1 MLSAQGSPFAPQQL
15 DQLLS
20 PIALYPDSLL
30 SQIMTAS
37 TTPQQILDVD
47 NWVNANPGLQ
57 GTALTDAA
65 QQQGFDPAFIALVNF
80 PQVLDMMAENID
92 DYAAIGQAF
101 SVDQGAVTDSIQRL
115 RSQAYAS
122 GALRTNQQ
130 QTVVVQQGPQPIYI
144 IQPTNPQ
151 VVFVPQYDP
160 TMVFAG
166 PGAMVGPSL
175 LSFGLGIGIGG
186 LIASSQPWGWGGW
199 GWNWGS
205 RRAYFNHAYWG
216 GWARPY
222 RPPVMWFQPRPV
234 VWANRPGFGGNW
246 GYRPPNWVA
255 QRPGRRPAG
264 RPPWSATN
272 RPGANRPPVN
282 RPPINRPPTNRPPA
296 NRPPANRPP
305 ANRPPANRPPANRPP
320 ANRPPANRPPANRPP
335 ANRPPANRPPA
346 NRPSTN
352 RPPTNRPS
360 TNRGAG
366 NPPSANRPP
375 ANRQPANRPPGNE
388 TGRPPRT
395 GGSNPRQR
403 QTPSEPNQRPNRPPS
418 PNPQTTS
425 QPFHFSPTR
434 HHFSEV
440 AIRPTAP
447 TARAA

>member
-1 MLSAQGSPFAPQQL
+1 MLQKPKFTAVLLCVVLLVWQEFEPVLRAQGTGFTPQQL

-20 PIALYPDSLL
+20 PIALFPDSLL

-92 DYAAIGQAF
+92 DYAAIGEAF
-101 SVDQGAVTDSIQRL
+101 SADQGAVTDSIQRL
-115 RSQAYAS
+115 RAKAYAS
-122 GALRTNQQ
+122 GALSTNQQ
-130 QTVVVQQGPQPIYI
+130 QTVVVQQGPQTIYV

-160 TMVFAG
+160 TMVFGPPA
-166 PGAMVGPSL
+166 PGAMVGPAL
-175 LSFGLGIGIGG
+175 LTFGVGIGIGA

-246 GYRPPNWVA
+246 GYRPPNWVPP
-255 QRPGRRPAG
+255 RPGPRPPG
-264 RPPWSATN
+264 RPPWSAAN
-272 RPGANRPPVN
+272 RPGSRPPTNRPPV
-282 RPPINRPPTNRPPA
+282 NRPPTNRPPA
-296 NRPPANRPP
+296 NRPPANRPST
-305 ANRPPANRPPANRPP
+305 NRPST
-320 ANRPPANRPPANRPP
+320 
-335 ANRPPANRPPA
+335 

-352 RPPTNRPS
+352 RPPANNPSTNRPS
-360 TNRGAG
+360 TNR
-366 NPPSANRPP
+366 PSTNRPP
-375 ANRQPANRPPGNE
+375 ANNPSTNRPSTNRPPPSRQPANRPPGNQ
-388 TGRPPRT
+388 TGRPPST

-403 QTPSEPNQRPNRPPS
+403 QTPSEPNQRPNRPTSQPN
-418 PNPQTTS
+418 PNPQTAS
-425 QPFHFSPTR
+425 RR
-434 HHFSEV
+434 HVS
-440 AIRPTAP
+440 TGSLN
-447 TARAA
+447 